1 MVPSPS
7 PGDNGNGLNGVSCLS
22 ADSCIAVGEFYI
34 DSQSAQTLVE
44 SWDGTSWSVV
54 PSPSPPKAGAYLQGV
69 SCVSP
74 TFCMAAGKAQIVSGY
89 STLIE
94 SWNGSAWSI
103 LPSPNPQRS
112 NGLLGV
118 SCPSTTSCAAVGFT
132 DGIRIEQAL
141 IEGWDGNAW
150 SVVPSPSVRG
160 TVGNELLG
168 ASCPLAGSCTAV
180 GYYYTAGVSQTLI
193 ASENGAAGWSLVPS
207 PNPGP
212 GVDIVNELLQGVSC
226 ISSSFCVA
234 VGHGEGYGLG
244 RHRSQTLIESWDG
257 ASWSIA
263 PSPNPGIGN
272 SLGGVSCVS
281 SSFCVAVGSYAGITF
296 GFRTLVES
304 WDGSTWS
311 VVPSPNPNPGTYDV
325 LNSVSCV
332 SATYCSAVGEYY
344 DGNNQFTL
352 IESWDGSTWSIVP
365 SPSPG
370 SYPVL
375 SSVSCVSATYCSAVG
390 EYYDGNNEVTLIESW
405 DGSTWSVVPSPNP
418 GEYRNTLNGV
428 SCASPTFCVAAGYY
442 GAGPSQTL
450 IESWDGVSWTV
461 VPSPSPGTE
470 SLLNGV
476 SCASASACV
485 AVGAYV
491 TTDRALR
498 TLIETN
504 A

>member
-1 MVPSPS
+1 M
-7 PGDNGNGLNGVSCLS
+7 
-22 ADSCIAVGEFYI
+22 
-34 DSQSAQTLVE
+34 
-44 SWDGTSWSVV
+44 GT
-54 PSPSPPKAGAYLQGV
+54 G
-69 SCVSP
+69 
-74 TFCMAAGKAQIVSGY
+74 
-89 STLIE
+89 
-94 SWNGSAWSI
+94 
-103 LPSPNPQRS
+103 
-112 NGLLGV
+112 
-118 SCPSTTSCAAVGFT
+118 
-132 DGIRIEQAL
+132 
-141 IEGWDGNAW
+141 
-150 SVVPSPSVRG
+150 
-160 TVGNELLG
+160 GNELLG

-257 ASWSIA
+257 ASWSVA

-296 GFRTLVES
+296 DFRTLVES

-311 VVPSPNPNPGTYDV
+311 VVPSPNPNLGTYDV
-325 LNSVSCV
+325 LN
-332 SATYCSAVGEYY
+332 
-344 DGNNQFTL
+344 
-352 IESWDGSTWSIVP
+352 
-365 SPSPG
+365 
-370 SYPVL
+370 
-375 SSVSCVSATYCSAVG
+375 SVSCVSATYCSAVG

-442 GAGPSQTL
+442 GAGPSQAF
-450 IESWDGVSWTV
+450 IESWDGASWTV
-461 VPSPSPGTE
+461 VPSPSPGTS
-470 SLLNGV
+470 SLLFGV